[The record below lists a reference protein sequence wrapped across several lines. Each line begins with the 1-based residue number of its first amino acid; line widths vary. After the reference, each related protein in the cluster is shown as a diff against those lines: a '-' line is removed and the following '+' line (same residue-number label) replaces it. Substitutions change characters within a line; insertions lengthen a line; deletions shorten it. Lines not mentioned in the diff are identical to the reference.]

1 MSSSATVE
9 VANKIKTES
18 AKDLKKYLLMLEE
31 QKKRDH
37 RKIGKEL
44 DLYFHDEEVG
54 PGLPLWT
61 PNGAVIIDELEAL
74 AKEKEDLG
82 V

>member
-1 MSSSATVE
+1 
-9 VANKIKTES
+9 
-18 AKDLKKYLLMLEE
+18 MLEE

-74 AKEKEDLG
+74 AKEKEDLSG
-82 V
+82 YKRVRTPH